1 MSKPSILIY
10 GPQGCGKST
19 NAQALADFYGL
30 TTVRDEVTHQTNLPL
45 EDTLLLA
52 ERVPAHTPEG
62 MRTIP
67 FTIALKEAC
76 LAGWRPLPQFGLG
89 ASQIIQIL
97 GIDPKRLVRFTL
109 ESDGETSMLTVV
121 QRPPESQSAGY
132 LTQRFNLVEIGE
144 GEVCATSKSPELRL
158 SEAAQDLLDAL
169 KRMLESVTGVDQIS
183 AVNDARAA
191 ISKATGVDHD

>member
-1 MSKPSILIY
+1 MPKASILIY
-10 GPQGCGKST
+10 GPRGCGKST

-30 TTVRDEVTHQTNLPL
+30 TAVLDEVTRQTEMPL

-52 ERVPAHTPEG
+52 ERVPAHTPEW

-67 FTIALKEAC
+67 FTVAIKEAC
-76 LAGWRPLPQFGLG
+76 LAGWRPMSHFGLG

-109 ESDGETSMLTVV
+109 ESDGVASTLTVV

-132 LTQRFNLVEIGE
+132 LMQRFNLVEIGD
-144 GEVCATSKSPELRL
+144 V
-158 SEAAQDLLDAL
+158 
-169 KRMLESVTGVDQIS
+169 
-183 AVNDARAA
+183 
-191 ISKATGVDHD
+191 